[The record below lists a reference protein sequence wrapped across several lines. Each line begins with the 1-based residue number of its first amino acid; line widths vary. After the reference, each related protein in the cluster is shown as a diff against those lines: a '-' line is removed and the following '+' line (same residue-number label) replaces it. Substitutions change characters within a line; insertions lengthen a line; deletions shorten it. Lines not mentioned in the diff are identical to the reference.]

1 MKHINN
7 LVLEFELLLEKPKSR
22 FDQLISNLRDRIT
35 YRDLSKI
42 LSEEKI
48 SKAAG
53 WDKLLEKLNSAD
65 AALTERAE
73 QSLKSLHT
81 GFVLA
86 GTKDAFVYELDE
98 STLASIQ
105 KGFINLNVSEGNF
118 TASYPLVL
126 SSTELAKL
134 TFDHELAHKEIH
146 ESGDISLVFCARRSE
161 EDRVTYKY
169 SEVTQAVQSAFK
181 GFEEFIA
188 VRRTNYQIFD
198 VITLRPKLRRIEVLI
213 DHPGKIRGTETSEL
227 RCLALL
233 GRLATAIL
241 AVQKIYDANMP
252 LNLVHCISGL
262 YHAKTEGRVSNL
274 SFRTPNGSVNKGAL
288 PSQDLRT
295 DPFHKSGVTAV
306 GDVTPYDVT
315 ISWDK
320 LITAKGSV
328 SVQIGMPISGL
339 SSDDCYVKNARIIGA
354 RTDAAVVG
362 VINKLVS
369 YSTI

>member
-1 MKHINN
+1 LLSRYALEWETKNTH
-7 LVLEFELLLEKPKSR
+7 LEFELLTDKPKSR
-22 FDQLISNLRDRIT
+22 FDELVSNLRDRI
-35 YRDLSKI
+35 

-48 SKAAG
+48 GKAAG

-65 AALTERAE
+65 EELAARAE
-73 QSLKSLHT
+73 TSLKSLHT
-81 GFVLA
+81 GFVIA
-86 GTKDAFVYELDE
+86 GTKDAFVYELEE
-98 STLASIQ
+98 STLSSIVQ
-105 KGFINLNVSEGNF
+105 GFVNINVSDGNF
-118 TASYPLVL
+118 SGCYPLVL
-126 SSTELAKL
+126 SATELAKL
-134 TFDHELAHKEIH
+134 TTDHELAHKEIH
-146 ESGDISLVFCARRSE
+146 SSGDISLVFCAKRSE

-169 SEVTQAVQSAFK
+169 SEVTQAVQTAFK

-188 VRRTNYQIFD
+188 VKRTSYQIFD

-213 DHPGKIRGTETSEL
+213 DHPAKIRGTEISEL
-227 RCLALL
+227 RCLAIL
-233 GRLATAIL
+233 GRLAIL
-241 AVQKIYDANMP
+241 IPALQKIYDANLP

-262 YHAKTEGRVSNL
+262 YHANSEGRVSNL

-288 PSQDLRT
+288 PSQDLRA

-354 RTDAAVVG
+354 RTDAAVVSA
-362 VINKLVS
+362 INKLVS